1 MNIVVVGCLVG
12 LLSTVWLESPLQQRP
27 ISLVSSS
34 ALLLIS
40 SVIQLLVCFVSPEI
54 IPNHS
59 LYVSLS
65 LLLMLHDLQS
75 AKRGTSVDPVD
86 VINGMDDSSSKEANQ
101 KEGQLFTGMGPYG
114 YLLLLLSSL
123 GFLFKLLWWPY
134 RSYIDA
140 GEVILYFVGHNIA
153 SYSVLIENDYLSWAA
168 APQIVRMIL
177 FGNGSGDRHCSVAI
191 RALDITTWAMLMAG
205 TLLSIK
211 VFKHTFA
218 NIQQRRVY
226 KIRNQ
231 LHEVFDKV
239 TSMESRLRSQ
249 PIGDS
254 ARRETYDGQ
263 IANVI
268 ASFNRQLRN
277 VLHAVINCVSLLAPT
292 GDPVGTNQARQ
303 REYVR
308 NLDVSV
314 RLLAALVENTIKLL
328 KARVGDV
335 VLDRTRAFRVEE
347 LFDSVIDGCS
357 QVENNHDID
366 IICDIDADVPKMII
380 GDHNVVKELLAHLFD
395 NAVRYTQKGEV
406 RLTARVVER
415 FGDLIR
421 LAISVED
428 TGPGIDAKILP
439 SLSVPFK
446 YGALNAG
453 RSDMFDNEAAESNN
467 TDPVSILDRKSH
479 GTSGSGLG
487 IPIATNLARLFPD
500 GDLVISS
507 EPNSGTA
514 CTFTA
519 LFSYQKHS
527 SVTATLLKTS
537 VPTLCVCGPTFQAE
551 ALPNLLRRDGFES
564 VHAVS
569 SSEEA
574 LEYLQKADPPVQL
587 VILYDWTRLYR
598 GAFSR
603 LKGSEVAEKIRATK
617 LKLQPKLC
625 LVSSNSENRSQN
637 DAFVAKPIRIR
648 AIRQVVSRMFG
659 DAFVPSEDT
668 RGPRLNDRSKGS
680 LGQSGDTRA
689 EPNVKDEELDKVKLR
704 ILVAEDDR
712 VNARVI
718 SASVRKLGHECHITG
733 DGKTCALE
741 FSKDPSKP
749 YDIVFMDLYMPG
761 MNGIDATKQI
771 REYETRMGL
780 SPTIIIGVTAE
791 DRHAEQSQMLNAGMD
806 DIILKPVTVTGL
818 RGFLRRAQ
826 AKKYRSI
833 SGSSAPKSIL
843 DASSAEEPQSSASV
857 SGRSS
862 VSSSSSDDSGVVE
875 APVFRTRKTVLV
887 AEDNDFTAK
896 MTLQVLKSNGWECDR
911 AKNGRDAFEMVT
923 SNYEKY
929 CMILMDIQM
938 PLVDGLA
945 CTKQIREWERTHG
958 ISPAMKILALT
969 GGDDDPQRRNECKSA
984 GCDEFFTKP
993 INYPKLVP
1001 QLQSLLTI

>member
-1 MNIVVVGCLVG
+1 
-12 LLSTVWLESPLQQRP
+12 
-27 ISLVSSS
+27 
-34 ALLLIS
+34 
-40 SVIQLLVCFVSPEI
+40 
-54 IPNHS
+54 
-59 LYVSLS
+59 
-65 LLLMLHDLQS
+65 
-75 AKRGTSVDPVD
+75 
-86 VINGMDDSSSKEANQ
+86 
-101 KEGQLFTGMGPYG
+101 
-114 YLLLLLSSL
+114 
-123 GFLFKLLWWPY
+123 
-134 RSYIDA
+134 
-140 GEVILYFVGHNIA
+140 
-153 SYSVLIENDYLSWAA
+153 
-168 APQIVRMIL
+168 
-177 FGNGSGDRHCSVAI
+177 
-191 RALDITTWAMLMAG
+191 
-205 TLLSIK
+205 
-211 VFKHTFA
+211 
-218 NIQQRRVY
+218 
-226 KIRNQ
+226 
-231 LHEVFDKV
+231 
-239 TSMESRLRSQ
+239 
-249 PIGDS
+249 
-254 ARRETYDGQ
+254 
-263 IANVI
+263 
-268 ASFNRQLRN
+268 
-277 VLHAVINCVSLLAPT
+277 
-292 GDPVGTNQARQ
+292 
-303 REYVR
+303 
-308 NLDVSV
+308 
-314 RLLAALVENTIKLL
+314 
-328 KARVGDV
+328 
-335 VLDRTRAFRVEE
+335 
-347 LFDSVIDGCS
+347 
-357 QVENNHDID
+357 
-366 IICDIDADVPKMII
+366 MII
-380 GDHNVVKELLAHLFD
+380 GDHHVVKELLAHLFD

-446 YGALNAG
+446 YGASNAG
-453 RSDMFDNEAAESNN
+453 RGDMFSDETPNSSN
-467 TDPVSILDRKSH
+467 TVSAPSILEHSSH

-527 SVTATLLKTS
+527 SVPVALKIS
-537 VPTLCVCGPTFQAE
+537 APTLCVCGPTFQAE
-551 ALPNLLRRDGFES
+551 ALPNLLRREGFEA
-564 VHAVS
+564 VYAVS
-569 SSEEA
+569 SCEEA
-574 LEYLQKADPPVQL
+574 LEHLQKADPPVEL
-587 VILYDWTRLYR
+587 VILYDWTRLHR

-603 LKGSEVAEKIRATK
+603 LKGSDVAEKIRESV

-625 LVSSNSENRSQN
+625 IVVSNGENRPQN
-637 DAFVAKPIRIR
+637 DAFIPKPITIR
-648 AIRQVVSRMFG
+648 GIRQVVSRMFG
-659 DAFVPSEDT
+659 DTTVASEDT
-668 RGPRLNDRSKGS
+668 RGSRVSDRTKGS
-680 LGQSGDTRA
+680 LAPFGDVRTS
-689 EPNVKDEELDKVKLR
+689 PDIKDEELEKVKLR

-741 FSKDPSKP
+741 FSKDSSTP

-771 REYETRMGL
+771 RNYEASMGL
-780 SPTIIIGVTAE
+780 PPTIIIGVTAE
-791 DRHAEQSQMLNAGMD
+791 DRHAEQSQMLTAGMD

-826 AKKYRSI
+826 AKKYRVSSGPNSTKAI
-833 SGSSAPKSIL
+833 SDVSTDDS
-843 DASSAEEPQSSASV
+843 QSSAGP

-862 VSSSSSDDSGVVE
+862 VSSSSSDDSNGAVE
-875 APVFRTRKTVLV
+875 SPRLRTRKTILV

-929 CMILMDIQM
+929 CIILMDIQM

-945 CTKQIREWERTHG
+945 CTRQIREWERTHK
-958 ISPAMKILALT
+958 ISPQMKILALT

-1001 QLQSLLTI
+1001 QLQSLLNI